1 MPTLRYLRA
10 ALLLL
15 FFYGGLRAQAP
26 NRAEAPNPAQPVAN
40 RAPLRA
46 NPYMELPLG
55 AIEPRGWLR
64 EMLVRQAA
72 GATGQLD
79 ELYPQ
84 VMGVRNGWRGG
95 DGDQWER
102 GPYWLDGLLPLAYI
116 LHDTVLIAK
125 TKPFIE
131 WTLASGQSDGYF
143 GPSRDYPGEPG
154 LQRDNCHDWWPHMV
168 MLKVLQQ
175 YYSATGDKRVV
186 QLMTRYFRYQ
196 LAELPKAPLDHW
208 TFWARY
214 RAGDNLQCVYWL
226 YNITGDSFL
235 LQLADL
241 LHRQTFDYTEAF
253 LHTRLLSTDGAIHGV
268 NLAEGMKEPLVYYQQ
283 HPSLKYLNA
292 TDKGL
297 ADLERFDGMPFGLFG
312 ADESIHG
319 NDPTQGSE
327 LCTAVEM
334 MYTLETLLRIGG
346 RVDYADRLERV
357 AFNAL
362 PAQVD
367 SNFMTRQY
375 FQQANQVMVT
385 RHYRNFDVNHDGTDV
400 CYGLFTGYA
409 CCTSNMHQG
418 WPKFTQNLWY
428 ATPDGGLAALVY
440 APCVVT
446 TRVGGVKVSV
456 TEETGYPFEE
466 GVRFR
471 FLVDARRSAKSAGG
485 GRGSAGVSG
494 SVGGGVKF
502 PFGLRAPS
510 WCSGVAVL
518 VNESPVAVRAGDS
531 IVVIDRVWSSGDV
544 VELKLPMHLA
554 VRRWHEN
561 AVSVERGPIV
571 YALKI
576 GEATRSVQD
585 TTGYGTFTEV
595 RPTTPWNYGLLDVGK
610 AGLAKDFSVEVVGGV
625 VGAGAR
631 AGVSHGWYPWTE
643 ATAPVIIHAK
653 ARRLPD
659 WTIYN
664 ESAGPQPY
672 STIYQEQ
679 VSPTVE
685 DVILIPYGC
694 TRLRISE
701 FPVVPAN

>member
-1 MPTLRYLRA
+1 MIRFIPVV
-10 ALLLL
+10 LLLSYL
-15 FFYGGLRAQAP
+15 WVNAP
-26 NRAEAPNPAQPVAN
+26 ASAQPLAN
-40 RAPLRA
+40 RAPLRM

-55 AIEPRGWLR
+55 AIRPEGWLR

-72 GATGQLD
+72 GSTGQLD
-79 ELYPQ
+79 VLYPQ

-116 LHDTVLIAK
+116 LHDTALIAK

-131 WTLASGQSDGYF
+131 WTLASQERDGYF
-143 GPSRDYPGEPG
+143 GPSRDYPSEPG

-175 YYSATGDKRVV
+175 YYSATRDQRVV
-186 QLMTRYFRYQ
+186 RLMTGYFRYQ
-196 LAELPKAPLDHW
+196 LSTLPSAPLDHW

-214 RAGDNLQCVYWL
+214 RAGDNLQAVYWL
-226 YNITGDSFL
+226 YKITGDTFL
-235 LQLADL
+235 LRLADL
-241 LHRQTFDYTEAF
+241 LHRQTFDYTSAF
-253 LHTRLLSTDGAIHGV
+253 LNTRLLSTDGAIHGV
-268 NLAEGMKEPLVYYQQ
+268 NLAQGMKEPLVYYQQ
-283 HPSLKYLNA
+283 HPSARYLNA

-334 MYTLETLLRIGG
+334 LYSLENMLQIAG
-346 RVDYADRLERV
+346 RTGYADQLERI

-362 PAQVD
+362 PAQID

-385 RHYRNFDVNHDGTDV
+385 RHYRNFDINHDGTDV

-440 APCVVT
+440 APSSVM
-446 TRVGGVKVSV
+446 TRAGGREVSV
-456 TEETGYPFEE
+456 VEETNYPF
-466 GVRFR
+466 GVEIRFR
-471 FLVDARRSAKSAGG
+471 FSVGPALSAGAAAAPVAAG
-485 GRGSAGVSG
+485 SSAVAAGTSVSAGAAAAGAAATFSFKMRVPG
-494 SVGGGVKF
+494 
-502 PFGLRAPS
+502 
-510 WCSGVAVL
+510 WCSGAAVL
-518 VNESPVAVRAGDS
+518 VNGSPVMVRAGDS
-531 IVVIDRVWSSGDV
+531 LVVIDRAWSSGDV
-544 VELKLPMHLA
+544 VELRLPMQVA
-554 VRRWHEN
+554 TRRWHEN

-576 GEATRSVQD
+576 GEETRTVQD
-585 TTGYGTFTEV
+585 TTGYGTFTEI
-595 RPTTPWNYGLLDVGK
+595 RPTTPWNYGLEDVGK
-610 AGLAKDFSVEVVGGV
+610 TATFSVDTLGTADGP
-625 VGAGAR
+625 GAAAAETR
-631 AGVSHGWYPWTE
+631 VAAYPWTVS
-643 ATAPVIIHAK
+643 AAPVIIHAK
-653 ARRLPD
+653 VRRLPD
-659 WTIYN
+659 WNLYN

-672 STIYQEQ
+672 SNIYQEQ
-679 VSPTVE
+679 VGAAVE

-701 FPVVPAN
+701 FPVVGSNR

>member
-1 MPTLRYLRA
+1 MITCRPFPRFFLVIFI
-10 ALLLL
+10 L
-15 FFYGGLRAQAP
+15 FGCGARAQTVTSP
-26 NRAEAPNPAQPVAN
+26 PLSN
-40 RAPLRA
+40 RAPLRP

-55 AIEPRGWLR
+55 AIRPEGWLR

-72 GATGQLD
+72 GATGELD
-79 ELYPQ
+79 VLYPS

-116 LHDTVLIAK
+116 LHDTALIAK

-131 WTLASGQSDGYF
+131 WTLASQQADGYF

-154 LQRDNCHDWWPHMV
+154 LQRDNCRDWWPHMV

-175 YYSATGDKRVV
+175 YYSATGDARVV
-186 QLMTRYFRYQ
+186 RLMTRYFRYQ
-196 LAELPKAPLDHW
+196 LLTLPTAPLDHW

-214 RAGDNLQCVYWL
+214 RAGDNLQAVYWL
-226 YNITGDSFL
+226 YNITGDAFL
-235 LQLADL
+235 LRLADL
-241 LHRQTFDYTEAF
+241 LHRQTFDYTTAF
-253 LHTRLLSTDGAIHGV
+253 LNTRLLSTDGAIHGV
-268 NLAEGMKEPLVYYQQ
+268 NLAEGMKEPMVYYQQ
-283 HPSLKYLNA
+283 HPAGKYLLA

-319 NDPTQGSE
+319 DDPTQGSE

-334 MYTLETLLRIGG
+334 MYTLESMLRIGG

-362 PAQVD
+362 PTQID

-400 CYGLFTGYA
+400 CYGLFTGYS

-440 APCVVT
+440 APSAVR
-446 TRVGGVKVSV
+446 TRVGGVLVAV
-456 TEETGYPFEE
+456 AEETNYPFADEIK
-466 GVRFR
+466 FR
-471 FLVDARRSAKSAGG
+471 FSLAGRAR
-485 GRGSAGVSG
+485 
-494 SVGGGVKF
+494 F
-502 PFGLRAPS
+502 PLKLRVPS
-510 WCSGVAVL
+510 WCFGASVL
-518 VNESPVAVRAGDS
+518 VNGSPVSLRAGDS
-531 IVVIDRVWSSGDV
+531 IVVLDRSWSAGDV
-544 VELKLPMHLA
+544 VDLRLPMHVA
-554 VRRWHEN
+554 TRRWHEN
-561 AVSVERGPIV
+561 AVSVERGPLV

-576 GEATRSVQD
+576 GESTRLVQD
-585 TTGYGTFTEV
+585 TTGYGSFTEI
-595 RPTTPWNYGLLDVGK
+595 RPTTPWNYGLEDVGK
-610 AGLAKDFSVEVVGGV
+610 AALGKNFLVDTMGVASGGSAAGAGLA
-625 VGAGAR
+625 A
-631 AGVSHGWYPWTE
+631 YPWT
-643 ATAPVIIHAK
+643 ASAAPVIIHAK
-653 ARRLPD
+653 VRRLPD
-659 WTIYN
+659 WGVYN

-672 STIYQEQ
+672 SNIYQEQ
-679 VSPTVE
+679 VGSVVE

-694 TRLRISE
+694 TRLRIAE
-701 FPVVPAN
+701 FPVVGGER